1 MKIRAAAVAALTLA
15 VGLVLSA
22 CTSTAP
28 TPSPSVSASPTASEG
43 AADFND
49 ADAMFATMMIPHHE
63 QAIEMADLVLGKEG
77 VDQRGGMLECGA
89 VLEPVLH
96 RPAVPVHHV
105 EQPFDVG
112 RANEH
117 VGIDALPRDPFH
129 PGVGRRR
136 VTWLDLEQAVVDR
149 RPLDVQEVD
158 AVVVRKNLEGRV
170 GEADAHRP
178 GHRVRVHDTTV
189 SGRYSP
195 SGGDNG

>member
-77 VDQRGGMLECGA
+77 VDQRVIDLAEAIQAAQRPEIERLQGWLADWGVAPGSESTGHEGHGDGMMSADDMTALQNASGAEASRLFLEQMIVHHEGA
-89 VLEPVLH
+89 VDMAQMQVDNGQNP
-96 RPAVPVHHV
+96 
-105 EQPFDVG
+105 DVI
-112 RANEH
+112 ALAL
-117 VGIDALPRDPFH
+117 VFIDAATTEIQQMRD
-129 PGVGRRR
+129 
-136 VTWLDLEQAVVDR
+136 LLAS
-149 RPLDVQEVD
+149 L
-158 AVVVRKNLEGRV
+158 
-170 GEADAHRP
+170 
-178 GHRVRVHDTTV
+178 
-189 SGRYSP
+189 
-195 SGGDNG
+195 

>member
-1 MKIRAAAVAALTLA
+1 MLQPSCAGGVEHEHEPLSGDRGHRAVEPGDGDHVAFLPEPLEGRRGIRVHAGEPPVH
-15 VGLVLSA
+15 VHRS
-22 CTSTAP
+22 
-28 TPSPSVSASPTASEG
+28 
-43 AADFND
+43 
-49 ADAMFATMMIPHHE
+49 
-63 QAIEMADLVLGKEG
+63 QEG